1 MKCRRHKMTKAELVA
16 ENEILWSMVI
26 RINKFVKSKS
36 LVYPLDPSEFL
47 IGNEPDINDP
57 R

>member
-1 MKCRRHKMTKAELVA
+1 MTKAELVA